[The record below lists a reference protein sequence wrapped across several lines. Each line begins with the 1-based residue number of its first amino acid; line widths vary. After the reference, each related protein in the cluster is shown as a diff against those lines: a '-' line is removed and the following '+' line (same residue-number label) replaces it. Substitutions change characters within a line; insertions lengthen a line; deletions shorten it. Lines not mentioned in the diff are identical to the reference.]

1 MIRERE
7 LQRTA
12 GSVSHTP
19 LCNFFRHSTLISS
32 ILIPCI
38 QSHIIYRPFVFVR
51 THCAPASPPTP
62 SRMTSSTP
70 APTYRTPTATLLR
83 DAKLLAFSSPRLCP
97 LVFLNFVCAASCCL
111 KQPVAAAASILFVF
125 TPPPACFRSSP
136 SARSCSCTG
145 DSPRI
150 GLGNAPEPPKR
161 SAVPYSRAVAEK
173 DLCESAMQALCAV
186 VSCTS
191 QWRDNFTIT
200 NQKQH

>member
-7 LQRTA
+7 LPRTA

-38 QSHIIYRPFVFVR
+38 QSHIICRPFVFVR

-83 DAKLLAFSSPRLCP
+83 DAKLLALSSPPVAFSTALPARLSQFRVRCIMLP
-97 LVFLNFVCAASCCL
+97 QAAGCSCCQYSFRL
-111 KQPVAAAASILFVF
+111 YTTSCLFPFISVSSQLQLHGRL
-125 TPPPACFRSSP
+125 PAHWFR
-136 SARSCSCTG
+136 
-145 DSPRI
+145 
-150 GLGNAPEPPKR
+150 
-161 SAVPYSRAVAEK
+161 
-173 DLCESAMQALCAV
+173 
-186 VSCTS
+186 
-191 QWRDNFTIT
+191 
-200 NQKQH
+200 